1 MKRITVALIAISL
14 AFSLCACG
22 SVQQLQP
29 SANVNTPAR
38 APAAATPKPT
48 PTPAPAAGDSIRA
61 DFKATMDSY
70 EVFFDEYVEFMQAY
84 AQNPSDVGLMLKYA
98 NFLSKYAD
106 TMEALEGWED
116 RDLNSAELAYYI
128 EVTARIET
136 KLLRAL
142 G

>member
-29 SANVNTPAR
+29 SANVNTPAP
-38 APAAATPKPT
+38 APAAATPK

-61 DFKATMDSY
+61 DFKAAMDSY

-98 NFLSKYAD
+98 TFLSKYAD